1 MKKEKGSVD
10 LTTIEQA
17 TQARRAQLAK
27 APLCDVKELSTEQQA
42 ERFLKALCPCCF
54 QTRSKRL
61 GLAAITQRECA
72 LCDTTMR
79 SATTATDLLCKP
91 CAQANTLCLQCGAD
105 VELTPHKQQLII
117 TKE

>member
-1 MKKEKGSVD
+1 MQKEKGNID
-10 LTTIEQA
+10 LATIEQA
-17 TQARRAQLAK
+17 NQARRAQLAN
-27 APLCDVKELSTEQQA
+27 APLFDVKELSTEQQT
-42 ERFLKALCPCCF
+42 ERLLKALCPCCF

-91 CAQANTLCLQCGAD
+91 CAQANTLCIQCGAD
-105 VELTPHKQQLII
+105 VELNPHKQQLII
-117 TKE
+117 AKK